1 MFEGYSS
8 SLQEFITETFWK
20 IKSFNPW
27 NFQKEFDSIKGQY
40 LKDKQNFYFGMPVQQ
55 AFEYLNTMM
64 IKGRFDHKLCIENEG
79 LVPFDTFCEMN
90 ETFLKNGFTE
100 WFIYGN
106 ATKDEA

>member
-1 MFEGYSS
+1 
-8 SLQEFITETFWK
+8 
-20 IKSFNPW
+20 
-27 NFQKEFDSIKGQY
+27 
-40 LKDKQNFYFGMPVQQ
+40 MPVQQ

-106 ATKDEA
+106 ATKDEAEKICDAGKEELKLGEISLTEIMHQLPLKLRENQNIVL